1 MYTTIASNQLD
12 ITIKVTIDK
21 VNRFVSIYSETGAF
35 IKVEASTTYSVMKNN
50 ATGAVYFDYPDTLSS
65 LLFKVSLLNTDN
77 GTIWFSYIDFND
89 ATISVVEVDNQY
101 QVN

>member
-1 MYTTIASNQLD
+1 
-12 ITIKVTIDK
+12 
-21 VNRFVSIYSETGAF
+21 
-35 IKVEASTTYSVMKNN
+35 MKNN
-50 ATGAVYFDYPDTLSS
+50 TTGAVYFDYPDTLSS